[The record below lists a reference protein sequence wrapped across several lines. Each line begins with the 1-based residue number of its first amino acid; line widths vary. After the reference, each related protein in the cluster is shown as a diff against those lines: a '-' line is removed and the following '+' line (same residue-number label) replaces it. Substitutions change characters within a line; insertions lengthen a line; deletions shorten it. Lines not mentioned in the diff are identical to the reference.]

1 MNLLTNPS
9 MNLLTVLVIL
19 SYLLLINV
27 FTWLLFWY
35 DKRKAARRGRRV
47 SEQNLLFLCLVGGTI
62 GAFSARRRFRHKT
75 RKQPFA
81 TLMKVIAGGQMLA
94 VGFVIYALSREY
106 LI

>member
-9 MNLLTVLVIL
+9 INLLTVLVIL

-35 DKRKAARRGRRV
+35 DKRKAARRGRRI
-47 SEQNLLFLCLVGGTI
+47 SEHNLLFLCLVGGTI
-62 GAFSARRRFRHKT
+62 GAFSAQRRFRHKT

-81 TLMKVIAGGQMLA
+81 TFMKLISGGQMLV
-94 VGFVIYALSREY
+94 VGILIYALSREY
-106 LI
+106 LF